1 MTDAQVLAPAAATTK
16 QTKIAASIVDKVHGV
31 RMWITPLLTS
41 PIRQKYLLI
50 LNEKPAKRKSSTP
63 PKRRPANRPA
73 A

>member
-41 PIRQKYLLI
+41 PIRQNI
-50 LNEKPAKRKSSTP
+50 F
-63 PKRRPANRPA
+63 
-73 A
+73 